1 VDGSIFWLVHEK
13 LTRLVDSCMGY
24 IYPML
29 TPNNYTSDMK
39 VVDPAESK
47 ATGYTA
53 FDWRRLPC
61 TKNMAS
67 GLAEAH
73 KMLRNRGNQ
82 NGIILFFSGGLI
94 NKGDFFDGT
103 ENFKSEVPVH
113 TFTLG
118 GDAYNQVRVM
128 SELILSKLLFI
139 DLLLSQS
146 LCRVCDARV
155 SKPLRIIPGVGCST
169 PFLFQID
176 PSSQCA
182 SQKYLI
188 ASSWAPRRTEFTNSI
203 HEFLMFSTHTW
214 TPF

>member
-1 VDGSIFWLVHEK
+1 MVHEK

-155 SKPLRIIPGVGCST
+155 SKPLR
-169 PFLFQID
+169 
-176 PSSQCA
+176 
-182 SQKYLI
+182 
-188 ASSWAPRRTEFTNSI
+188 
-203 HEFLMFSTHTW
+203 
-214 TPF
+214 